1 MNEDKDD
8 QLKIDKIDKCQNTI
22 LELNEK
28 YKDNK
33 YMLKS
38 IYNHTVNYLPKILE
52 NELKTH
58 EKRVDRNNYLTNE
71 QQLFI
76 QNFLNKNQYYYL
88 SNNNCY
94 YEYDGINYFIVKDD
108 DIIHKLLSSISKDR
122 ILLQRKYQTKINIF
136 KQIKDRNLFHSTPKI
151 ETIENVLN
159 NLSPLIFSTKDE
171 VKYFLTIIGDNI
183 FKKSSNIF
191 LISSKMKAFIL
202 ELDIIACNFIGNNT
216 FNNFMTKYH
225 ENHSFQ
231 NCRLLKINENYS
243 NEDWIIFLKKY
254 SLELLC
260 VSTYYSKLY
269 ESSDIFLKVEN
280 DLDLPFL
287 KYVNYLKNISQE
299 EIVNN
304 FCTKCILIG
313 VNKIEWKFLYIKWKQ
328 YLSSFSLPNIIYS
341 NILKE
346 NLKNKYNFDEITDSF
361 TNIQLLDII

>member
-1 MNEDKDD
+1 MNEDEF
-8 QLKIDKIDKCQNTI
+8 KIDKIDKCQNTI

-33 YMLKS
+33 YILQR

-52 NELKTH
+52 NELKNH
-58 EKRVDRNNYLTNE
+58 EKRIDRNNYLTNE
-71 QQLFI
+71 KQLFI

-88 SNNNCY
+88 LNNNCY
-94 YEYDGINYFIVKDD
+94 YEYDNINYFIVKDD

-136 KQIKDRNLFHSTPKI
+136 KQIKDNLYPI
-151 ETIENVLN
+151 
-159 NLSPLIFSTKDE
+159 IFSTKDE
-171 VKYFLTIIGDNI
+171 AKYFLTISGDNI

-202 ELDIIACNFIGNNT
+202 ELDNITYNFIGNNI

-243 NEDWIIFLKKY
+243 NENLIIFLKKY

-269 ESSDIFLKVEN
+269 ENSDNFLKIEN
-280 DLDLPFL
+280 NLNLDFL
-287 KYVNYLKNISQE
+287 KYVYYLKNISQE

-304 FCTKCILIG
+304 FCTKCISILTS
-313 VNKIEWKFLYIKWKQ
+313 VNKIEWKHLYIRWKQ

-361 TNIQLLDII
+361 TNIQLL